1 MTNVNFGGPFPLSA
15 AKGILCVLCSVCGI
29 DSESQCL
36 FLEIRLRLCRRISAH
51 NSTQEYFCGQR
62 NFWCSV
68 HYRSCLSCSICAVVW
83 KRAVVWAPVWPEQ
96 TPEASLWHS
105 NIDGLK
111 PLSDQGCWVEQ
122 NIVNNFDCV
131 CVCEF
136 CSSLF
141 PSFANKGCKTGRSG
155 IHFYS
160 RLCVFTA
167 VTWRIWNSMLFFSL
181 LFSLYSLAWKR
192 APLLVLAN
200 FSRLQ
205 SWSGKHTCSAL
216 NIQLI
221 SPLPPP
227 HTEWGTGP

>member
-83 KRAVVWAPVWPEQ
+83 KRAVVWAPVRPEQ

-131 CVCEF
+131 CVSSAVVFFQVLLIKDVRLEEAEYIFIAVCVYLQLLHGEF
-136 CSSLF
+136 ETQCCSSVFCFLCLLS
-141 PSFANKGCKTGRSG
+141 PEKGRRYW
-155 IHFYS
+155 F
-160 RLCVFTA
+160 
-167 VTWRIWNSMLFFSL
+167 WRI
-181 LFSLYSLAWKR
+181 
-192 APLLVLAN
+192 LVDC
-200 FSRLQ
+200 SRDQ
-205 SWSGKHTCSAL
+205 GSTRSAL